1 MQLFRIL
8 ALLPLLAAPAAARAQ
23 DPQPAAGTFESA
35 AAAVKQQLADSLA
48 ELAALRE
55 RLAAEKIPL
64 TRQLNELEAELAQVR
79 AEYQQA
85 TRLLESRTLDL
96 SNLRGEIKLREDGAA
111 YLSNLFSEYL
121 REFEARLHV
130 AELPRYRAPLDAAKL
145 AAENPALAAHEVFA
159 AQAAMIEISLE
170 RLFDAL
176 GGTRFAGTA
185 VDANGRVLEGTYAL
199 IGPAAIFRSM
209 DGTVIGTAEQRIGS
223 LETATVAFPDPLD
236 AGVAGEFVATGG
248 GSLVLDPTLG
258 MANKIV
264 ATQEPLWDHVKSGGP
279 VMVPILV
286 MAGLALL
293 VALYKWLTLA
303 FVAKPSRRSLDA
315 LLEAVGRRDQAAA
328 RQAAAQMRG
337 PAGRMLAAGVEHLD
351 EPREL
356 VEEVMYETVLTT
368 RLKLQRLL
376 PFIAICAAS
385 APLLG
390 LLGTVT
396 GMINT
401 FDMITV
407 YGSGDA
413 KSLSG
418 GISEA
423 LITTEYGLIVA
434 IPALLLHAFLSRK
447 ASATIGHMESVAV
460 AFLNQLGKAPPARG
474 AAAGVVDAAQIK
486 AQVQDILRELLDPML
501 GEEPLPA
508 RSKAHA

>member
-1 MQLFRIL
+1 MTLISIL
-8 ALLPLLAAPAAARAQ
+8 ISSLLLAAPAAARAQ
-23 DPQPAAGTFESA
+23 EPAPAAGTFDA
-35 AAAVKQQLADSLA
+35 AAASVKQQLADSLA

-55 RLAAEKIPL
+55 RMAAEQVPL
-64 TRQLNELEAELAQVR
+64 SRKLSELEAELSTVR
-79 AEYQQA
+79 EEYQQT
-85 TRLLESRTLDL
+85 TRLLETRTLDL
-96 SNLRGEIKLREDGAA
+96 SNLRNEIKLREDGAA
-111 YLSNLFSEYL
+111 YLSNLFGEYL
-121 REFEARLHV
+121 REFEARLHI
-130 AELPRYRAPLDAAKL
+130 AELPRYREPLEAAKL
-145 AAENPALAAHEVFA
+145 AAENAGLSAQEVYQ
-159 AQAAMIEISLE
+159 AQTAMLEISLE

-185 VDANGRVLEGTYAL
+185 VDADGRVRDGVFAMV
-199 IGPAAIFRSM
+199 GPAALFRSV
-209 DGTVIGTAEQRIGS
+209 DGTVVGTAEQRVGS
-223 LETATVAFPDPLD
+223 LETATVAFKEPADGLD
-236 AGVAGEFVATGG
+236 AGQFVASGG
-248 GSLVLDPTLG
+248 GAFLLDPTLG

-264 ATQEPLWDHVKSGGP
+264 ATQEPLWEHIRSGGP

-293 VALYKWLTLA
+293 VALYKWASLA
-303 FVAKPSRRSLDA
+303 FIPKPSKRKISA

-328 RQAAAQMRG
+328 AQL
-337 PAGRMLAAGVEHLD
+337 AGRISGPTGKMLSAGVAHLG

-356 VEEVMYETVLTT
+356 IEEVMYETVLTT

-423 LITTEYGLIVA
+423 LITTEWGLIVA

-447 ASATIGHMESVAV
+447 ASATIGQMESAAV
-460 AFLNQLGKAPPARG
+460 AFVNQVSKTPQTCADVSGVDPAQ
-474 AAAGVVDAAQIK
+474 VK
-486 AQVQDILRELLDPML
+486 AQVQEILRDLLDPML
-501 GEEPLPA
+501 GGELREE
-508 RSKAHA
+508 RQKVHA